1 MPHLAGLSD
10 RSIRGP
16 GLLPSRFEFAGR
28 LRPIGTLQVPDCF
41 GPAPTMPTAA
51 SAEAVVKPH
60 SDWPYPFGVAMLESE
75 IHSLT
80 VAQVSEALRTHFKYG
95 PHQTDALVATN
106 LALYYRQDD
115 PRSKVV
121 PDLRVAFKVA
131 RGRRSS
137 YMIWEEG
144 KPPDFVLE
152 VTSPSTHRRDQTFKS
167 RLYAAIGVQE
177 YWLFD
182 PSRKHLVP
190 SLQAYRLEGASY
202 RALEPTAFGTDEA
215 LLSDVLGVYVQATG
229 SSLHLRDRESGLS
242 LSGNE
247 EAESCY
253 QQERLLRREAE
264 AGWEAEAQARREA
277 EAGWDEAVRLKRVAE
292 ARSREAERRV
302 SELEAQLKS

>member
-1 MPHLAGLSD
+1 MFPRA
-10 RSIRGP
+10 P
-16 GLLPSRFEFAGR
+16 PSRFEFTGR
-28 LRPIGTLQVPDCF
+28 LRPIGTLQVPACL
-41 GPAPTMPTAA
+41 GPAPAMPTTAG
-51 SAEAVVKPH
+51 AEAVVKPRG
-60 SDWPYPFGVAMLESE
+60 DWPYPFGVAMLESE

-95 PHQTDALVATN
+95 PHQVDALVATN

-121 PDLRVAFKVA
+121 PDLLVAFKVA
-131 RGRRSS
+131 RARRSS

-152 VTSPSTHRRDQTFKS
+152 VASPSTHRRDQTFKS

-182 PSRKHLVP
+182 PSGKHLEP

-202 RALEPTAFGTDEA
+202 RALEPTALGTDEA

-229 SSLHLRDRESGLS
+229 NSLHLRDREDGLS

-247 EAESCY
+247 EAERCY

-264 AGWEAEAQARREA
+264 AGKEAEAQARREA
-277 EAGWDEAVRLKRVAE
+277 EVRLRK
-292 ARSREAERRV
+292 SERRI
-302 SELEAQLKS
+302 SELEAQLKSSRQDFPAPND

>member
-1 MPHLAGLSD
+1 MKP
-10 RSIRGP
+10 RG
-16 GLLPSRFEFAGR
+16 
-28 LRPIGTLQVPDCF
+28 
-41 GPAPTMPTAA
+41 
-51 SAEAVVKPH
+51 
-60 SDWPYPFGVAMLESE
+60 DWPYPFGVAMLESE

-95 PHQTDALVATN
+95 PHQIDALVATN
-106 LALYYRQDD
+106 LAFYYRQDD

-121 PDLRVAFKVA
+121 PDLLVAFKVA
-131 RGRRSS
+131 RARRSS

-152 VTSPSTHRRDQTFKS
+152 VTSPSTHRRDQTFKL

-182 PSRKHLVP
+182 PSGKYLEP

-229 SSLHLRDRESGLS
+229 SSLHLRDREGGLS

-247 EAESCY
+247 EAERCY
-253 QQERLLRREAE
+253 QQERLFRREAE
-264 AGWEAEAQARREA
+264 AGKEAEARARREAEAGKEAEAQARREAQAGWEAEAQARREA
-277 EAGWDEAVRLKRVAE
+277 DVRLR
-292 ARSREAERRV
+292 RSERRI
-302 SELEAQLKS
+302 SELEAQLKASPKDFPSPND